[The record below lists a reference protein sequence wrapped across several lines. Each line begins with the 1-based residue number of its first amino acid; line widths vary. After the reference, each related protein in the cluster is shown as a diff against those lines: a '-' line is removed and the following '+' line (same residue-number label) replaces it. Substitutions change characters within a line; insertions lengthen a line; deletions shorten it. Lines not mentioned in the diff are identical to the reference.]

1 MCLIRNIITF
11 VMAVLIVTLKNVLK
25 AVLYIPAMVYLFVVT
40 YLIRAYVNAIIKL
53 MKVHKF
59 MFKHWISH
67 YYKMG
72 PSVMLIKDE
81 VEKLKTVAE
90 AV

>member
-1 MCLIRNIITF
+1 MIRKAIFLI
-11 VMAVLIVTLKNVLK
+11 MAVFIVLLKNVLK
-25 AVLYIPAMVYLFVVT
+25 AVLYIPAMVYLFIVT